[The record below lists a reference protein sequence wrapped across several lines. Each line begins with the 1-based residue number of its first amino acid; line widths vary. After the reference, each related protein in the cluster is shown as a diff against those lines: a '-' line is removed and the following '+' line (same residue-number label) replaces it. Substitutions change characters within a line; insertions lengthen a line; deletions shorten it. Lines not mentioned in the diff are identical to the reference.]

1 MSSLQAS
8 DTLPRSTPEDFS
20 SFDSADRNL
29 GADADDWFLASLGIE
44 SFFETKGAHAELRN

>member
-1 MSSLQAS
+1 MSSLQAP

-20 SFDSADRNL
+20 SFDSADCNL

-44 SFFETKGAHAELRN
+44 SFFETKGAHADLRN